1 MFPDRFFVYQFLNH
15 VVFCG
20 NLVSLRGGIRL
31 IPPAAKRI
39 PHDVGAHGNQRPDDY
54 YWLRDR
60 ANPDVSAYLQDE
72 NEHTRQQ
79 MAGSKAVQ
87 GELYRELVGRI
98 QETDSSAPQK
108 YGGYNYYSRTEQ
120 GKQYAIH
127 CRRKL
132 SPDAVEE
139 ILLDEN
145 KVAHGHEYFS
155 IGIFRISPDHRL
167 LAWSMDTTGSESYT
181 LYVKNLETGKNIDAE
196 IPNTY
201 YGVEWGNDN
210 KTLFYNVLDKAK
222 RPYKLFRHQ
231 LGQPIEDDTLVFHE
245 EDDAFFLELSKTKSR
260 RFVLMNLDSNT
271 TSEVRYL
278 EADTPDGDFVTIQP
292 RIRAMEYS
300 VEHNGDLFY
309 IVTNDD
315 ARNFKL
321 VKAPIDDP
329 GKHNW
334 INVISHRKNVKI
346 DEIESFEK
354 YLVVCERR
362 NGLKKIRILDLT
374 ARRSFYVSF
383 SEPVYTVATA
393 GNPEYKSLN
402 LRFNYTSLVSPESV
416 FEFNLKTKKRK
427 LVKQKEVLGGYDSSL
442 YKSERIYAP
451 AKDGTKVP
459 VSIVYR
465 KGIRKDGKN
474 PLFLYGYGAYG
485 HSVDPYFLSHR
496 LSLLD
501 RGFIYAIAHVRG
513 GGEMGRHWYEQGK
526 LLHKKNSFSDFIACA
541 EHLINRK
548 YTSKGQI
555 AIYGGSAGG
564 LLVGTTVN
572 ARPGLFRSVIAHVP
586 FVDVVTTM
594 LDDTLPLTVTEY
606 EEWGNP
612 KTKKNYQY
620 MLSYSPYD
628 NLKPQRYPHM
638 LVTAGLNDPR
648 VPYWEPAKWVAK
660 LRTVKTDNNLLLLK
674 TKMDEGHSGASGRYD
689 YLREVAF
696 EFAFILRCF
705 ELPA

>member
-1 MFPDRFFVYQFLNH
+1 M
-15 VVFCG
+15 
-20 NLVSLRGGIRL
+20 

-39 PHDVGAHGNQRPDDY
+39 PRDVGAHGDQRLDDY

-60 ANPDVSAYLQDE
+60 SNPDASAYLRDE

-79 MAGSKAVQ
+79 MAGSKTVQ
-87 GELYRELVGRI
+87 ESLYRELLGRI
-98 QETDSSAPQK
+98 QETDSSAPLK
-108 YGGYNYYSRTEQ
+108 YGEFSYYSRTEK

-132 SPDAVEE
+132 APDSDEE

-145 KVAHGHEYFS
+145 EAASGHDYFS
-155 IGIFRISPDHRL
+155 VGVFRISPDHRL
-167 LAWSMDTTGSESYT
+167 LAWSADTTGAESYT
-181 LYVKNLETGKNIDAE
+181 LHFKNLETGKRIDPE

-210 KTLFYNVLDKAK
+210 KTLFYNILDKAK
-222 RPYKLFRHQ
+222 RPYKLFRHR
-231 LGQPIEDDTLVFHE
+231 LGQPIENDTLVYHE
-245 EDDAFFLELSKTKSR
+245 EDEAFFLELSKTKSR

-278 EADTPDGDFVTIQP
+278 EAHRPDGEFTTIQP
-292 RIRAMEYS
+292 RVRAMEYS

-334 INVISHRKNVKI
+334 KNVIAHRKNVKI

-362 NGLKKIRILDLT
+362 NGLKKIRILDLA

-383 SEPVYTVATA
+383 PEPVYTVSTS
-393 GNPEYKSLN
+393 GNPEYKSVN
-402 LRFNYTSLVSPESV
+402 LRFNYTSLVTPDSV
-416 FEFNLKTKKRK
+416 IDYNMKTKKRK
-427 LVKQKEVLGGYDSSL
+427 LVKQKEVLGGYDTSL

-451 AKDGTKVP
+451 AKDGTKIP
-459 VSIVYR
+459 MSIVYR
-465 KGIRKDGKN
+465 KGIRRDGKN
-474 PLFLYGYGAYG
+474 PVFLYGYGAYG

-496 LSLLD
+496 LCLLD

-513 GGEMGRHWYEQGK
+513 GGEMGRQWYEQGK
-526 LLHKKNSFSDFIACA
+526 LLHKKNSFSDFVASA

-564 LLVGTTVN
+564 LLVGATVN

-594 LDDTLPLTVTEY
+594 LDESLPLTVTEY

-612 KTKKNYQY
+612 KIKKNYRY

-628 NLKPQRYPHM
+628 NLKPQDYPNM

-648 VPYWEPAKWVAK
+648 VPYWEPAKWVAR
-660 LRTVKTDNNLLLLK
+660 LRVIKTDNNLLLLK

-696 EFAFILRCF
+696 EFAFILGCF
-705 ELPA
+705 GITS